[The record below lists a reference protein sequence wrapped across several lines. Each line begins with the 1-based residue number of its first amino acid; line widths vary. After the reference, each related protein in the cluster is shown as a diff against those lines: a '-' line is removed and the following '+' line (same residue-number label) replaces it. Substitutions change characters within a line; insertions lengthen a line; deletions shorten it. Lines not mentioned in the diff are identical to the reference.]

1 MRDFNKN
8 FYSNNRSLRTS
19 TPIVEADDENTEKGP
34 DLQDNDSRGKKQKRV
49 EGRRKRLEGNFMSND
64 DNEFKLRP
72 FLKVLGTLRDQ
83 IIAERI
89 NVYNAT
95 KTKAIGSKY
104 ASTVLTSLD
113 TLLKKAV
120 TLLNFA
126 KSEDD
131 RQNGTLEVDSD
142 QDTID
147 SLINQYNDLEE
158 GYKKAAMDWKDAK
171 QKELDEKP
179 VDQDNEEIAK
189 FISDANKFFGEA
201 KTLLINSIASFTGS
215 TNTKSGEDNKTE
227 NKSGYEKFKL
237 KKSDAKGKIDENIR
251 RIQEL
256 FLEVFKGTPVENTPV
271 YKKANKYKADGKWGP
286 TTSDIIAL
294 VKEGLLKVDA
304 FKDKDFGGKD
314 EVNQNLLIGLDVY
327 FRKSGE
333 IYRKKNKNE
342 SIDTQKFLKT
352 FESFMKEKKRINE
365 GDDEMDNAFAAMT
378 KYATTKAEQKKDEI
392 KKADT
397 IEALIKNKPDLKK
410 EITVETVENMMKKAK
425 EDAKKELKLEDLEEN
440 LKKIS
445 GVEIVDGFDPTK
457 GYKFDPKNPTK
468 GYLAKCQGMRFFAD
482 GICIIT
488 YSGEVGY
495 YNAETGYYKGK
506 TGWREKISDLIKY
519 KGSPLKYR
527 ALTRKLFNAAQDP
540 KRYLQDFTDME
551 KYPTSTVK
559 TILKAA
565 KWFGEEKDI
574 DIFDLIRDA
583 SKEYD
588 VVKEFY
594 NKNKETFKELA

>member
-8 FYSNNRSLRTS
+8 FYSHNRSLRTS
-19 TPIVEADDENTEKGP
+19 TPIVEADEENTEKGP

-64 DNEFKLRP
+64 DSEFKLRP

-131 RQNGTLEVDSD
+131 KQNGTLEVDSD

-147 SLINQYNDLEE
+147 SLINQYNDLEN

-215 TNTKSGEDNKTE
+215 TGGSTDVKSGQDNKTE
-227 NKSGYEKFKL
+227 TKSEIKDFKL
-237 KKSDAKGKIDENIR
+237 KKSDSKGKIDENIKK
-251 RIQEL
+251 IQEL
-256 FLEVFKGTPVENTPV
+256 YLEIFKGTKVENTDV
-271 YKKANKYKADGKWGP
+271 YKKASKYKADGKWGP
-286 TTSDIIAL
+286 TTSLMIDQ
-294 VKEGLLKVDA
+294 VKLGVKSLPN
-304 FKDKDFGGKD
+304 FKDKDLGGKD
-314 EVNQNLLIGLDVY
+314 EINQNLLAGLEELKKG
-327 FRKSGE
+327 KS
-333 IYRKKNKNE
+333 KSNE
-342 SIDTQKFLKT
+342 SVDTQKFLKT
-352 FESFMKEKKRINE
+352 FESFMKEQKGINE
-365 GDDEMDNAFAAMT
+365 GDTDLDAALAAMT
-378 KYATTKAEQKKDEI
+378 KYIAPKVEQKKVEV

-397 IEALIKNKPDLKK
+397 IEALVKNKPELKK
-410 EITVETVENMMKKAK
+410 AITTETVEDMMKKAK
-425 EDAKKELKLEDLEEN
+425 DEAKKELKLEDLAED

-445 GVEIVDGFDPTK
+445 GVEIVDGFDSSK

-468 GYLAKCQGMRFFAD
+468 GYLAKCQGMRFFAN

-495 YNAETGYYKGK
+495 YNAETGYYAGK

-519 KGSPLKYR
+519 QGVPLKYR
-527 ALTRKLFNAAQDP
+527 SLTKKLFIAGQSPAFF
-540 KRYLQDFTDME
+540 LQDFTDMT

-559 TILKAA
+559 TMLKAA
-565 KWFGEEKDI
+565 KWYGDEKNV

-583 SKEYD
+583 SKEHEE
-588 VVKEFY
+588 VKEFY
-594 NKNKETFKELA
+594 EKNKEAFKELA